1 MGKRIR
7 ACLRMTS
14 ALLVCILLFVFAP
27 SALADEVRINITAT
41 PTELTDSGVA
51 TFSFE
56 IANYNADY
64 PMLDL
69 RIHYM
74 GQEYDAMEGKEIP
87 PGGSAHD
94 IVLKDL
100 PVSESQLDKPISF
113 LFTWTRNGEP
123 MQQEAFVTIHR
134 ADDPVIQVMRTAD
147 VSMSA
152 PGGEIVLTYTI
163 KNDTKFDM
171 TDVTLIDENVSDKP
185 ILKHDMLEAS
195 GTFSINHRYT
205 MGEESVVS
213 TPFVTYT
220 VNGKTKTFSALEPL
234 ELTMVRIELTM
245 KIDPGVPTID
255 GVNFTFN
262 VKNSG
267 TQTIRNITI
276 KDERGGVVNAAPFS
290 LNANESTTL
299 SYLVVPLMTEPIRN
313 VSFALA
319 GTDAFDAP
327 YTLSSEQS
335 YEVYPYVDA
344 SQINVSVRAE
354 TVTPW
359 TSEAGLVTARVIIT
373 NHSTVELTN
382 VSVSETTIGV
392 VKMFETLA
400 AGETSFDQEIVLG
413 APRNLQFTV
422 KGYDPTGLSR
432 ELASCMLPVAYAAAA
447 TTEASE
453 PTPTPNT
460 GGNMNF
466 INAIGNGVTKLLIV
480 LGVLMVLSFVIL
492 LALGAMERSKTSR
505 LRLDDGDDDDEPD
518 ALFTPPSEGFSSQD
532 FADERIMDEHAYRG
546 APNEEEISYT
556 KRMLAIEPRGEAPK
570 KQIAAP
576 PVEPTP
582 ALRPT
587 REPAPS
593 VVVEYDD
600 EASEPTTRF
609 APARSLEEALP
620 QTREK
625 PVSPPVSERTKP
637 EPETIAWARAEISA
651 PKVFEYRAVPAPRP
665 LKRSVV
671 TRVNGG
677 QKK

>member
-1 MGKRIR
+1 
-7 ACLRMTS
+7 
-14 ALLVCILLFVFAP
+14 
-27 SALADEVRINITAT
+27 
-41 PTELTDSGVA
+41 
-51 TFSFE
+51 
-56 IANYNADY
+56 
-64 PMLDL
+64 
-69 RIHYM
+69 
-74 GQEYDAMEGKEIP
+74 
-87 PGGSAHD
+87 
-94 IVLKDL
+94 
-100 PVSESQLDKPISF
+100 
-113 LFTWTRNGEP
+113 
-123 MQQEAFVTIHR
+123 
-134 ADDPVIQVMRTAD
+134 
-147 VSMSA
+147 
-152 PGGEIVLTYTI
+152 
-163 KNDTKFDM
+163 
-171 TDVTLIDENVSDKP
+171 
-185 ILKHDMLEAS
+185 
-195 GTFSINHRYT
+195 
-205 MGEESVVS
+205 
-213 TPFVTYT
+213 
-220 VNGKTKTFSALEPL
+220 
-234 ELTMVRIELTM
+234 MVRIELTM
-245 KIDPGVPTID
+245 KIDPGVPTMD

-276 KDERGGVVNAAPFS
+276 KDERGGIVNAAPFS

-313 VSFALA
+313 VSFTLT

-335 YEVYPYVDA
+335 YEVYPFVDA
-344 SQINVSVRAE
+344 SQINVSLRAE

-432 ELASCMLPVAYAAAA
+432 ELASCMLPVAYAAA
-447 TTEASE
+447 TTAEVAE

-460 GGNMNF
+460 GGNMDF

-492 LALGAMERSKTSR
+492 LVLGAMERSKTSR
-505 LRLDDGDDDDEPD
+505 LRLNDDDDGDDEPDEP
-518 ALFTPPSEGFSSQD
+518 FPPPGETFARGTFAREAFAREI
-532 FADERIMDEHAYRG
+532 FADERIMDERAFRG

-582 ALRPT
+582 AP
-587 REPAPS
+587 EPS

-600 EASEPTTRF
+600 EASESTTRF
-609 APARSLEEALP
+609 ALTRSSQEAPP

-625 PVSPPVSERTKP
+625 PVSSPVSERAIPKA
-637 EPETIAWARAEISA
+637 ETPAWAETDTALPR
-651 PKVFEYRAVPAPRP
+651 VFEYRAVPATRP
-665 LKRSVV
+665 MQRNVV
-671 TRVNGG
+671 TRVGGG